1 MAVLRSFV
9 VSCELAKVD
18 PFAWFQDV
26 LGRIGESSIQ
36 QLDELLPHRWTA
48 ARA

>member
-9 VSCELAKVD
+9 ASCELAKVD

-26 LGRIGESSIQ
+26 LSRIGECSIQ
-36 QLDELLPHRWTA
+36 QLDELLPHRWA
-48 ARA
+48 QARA